1 MHVHKVS
8 ASAHPSPPAAPPR
21 APHCRQPR
29 PGASQQATGC
39 PAVRGPPPCSAT
51 ARQQGA
57 PSGMASHSG
66 SELRVLE
73 VDPMLQS
80 HAEHLR
86 YRFQQYQNTRGS
98 IERHAGSLL
107 NFARGAKDYGIHTT
121 DELTVYREW
130 APAAQAAQLI
140 GDFNGWKPLDMS
152 LGDNGVWFIELPHGP
167 GGAPAIPHGA
177 LVKVRLRL
185 PGGEWVDRIPAW
197 IKWAVVPQGEMG
209 AKYVGVHWA
218 PAEAHAWVHPRP
230 PRPATLRIYEAHVGM
245 SSEER
250 AVASYTYFKDSVLP
264 HIHASGYNAIQLMAV
279 QEHAYYGSFGYHV
292 TNPFAASSRSGTPEE
307 LKALIDAAHGL
318 GIVVLLDVVHSHISS
333 NCEDGLAGFD
343 FGQGPDENYFL
354 QGDRGYHKE
363 WDSRLFN
370 YAGYE
375 ALRYLLSNLHYW
387 IQDMGFDGFRFDGV
401 TSMLYHHHGIGIGF
415 TGNYSEYFS
424 PSTNIDALVYLMLAN
439 DMVHELLPS
448 AITIAEDVSGAP
460 TLCRPVGEGGVGFD
474 YRLAMGEPD
483 FWVRTV
489 KQVADEDWSMTGMAS
504 ALCDRRYSEATV
516 GYVES
521 HDQALVG
528 DQTLAFQL
536 MGTEM
541 YTSMSARQHPLPPRI
556 ERGIALHKLIRL
568 ITMCLGGE
576 SYLNFMG
583 NEFGHPDWIDFPR
596 RVHPYL
602 GVVGTASALPGPA
615 GLGAAAA
622 GTSRDRLDIP
632 YPVDSYYP
640 PSSPAAGRV
649 MAGATS
655 TAAACGA
662 CCSPMTCCTPHW
674 GGGMLHAWPWTRRE
688 ASLPLGTS
696 GSPWQT
702 MHARCWWRRGVPTS
716 LCSTGRPAPATR
728 GWRYQ
733 RPAPAST
740 APCSTPMR
748 GSLGARGG
756 WTAPQST
763 FLSHGPRKSMAAT
776 RH

>member
-1 MHVHKVS
+1 
-8 ASAHPSPPAAPPR
+8 
-21 APHCRQPR
+21 
-29 PGASQQATGC
+29 
-39 PAVRGPPPCSAT
+39 
-51 ARQQGA
+51 
-57 PSGMASHSG
+57 MASHSG

-86 YRFQQYQNTRGS
+86 YRYQQYQNTRGS

-218 PAEAHAWVHPRP
+218 PTEAHAWVHPRP

-264 HIHASGYNAIQLMAV
+264 HIHASGYNAIQLMAI

-375 ALRYLLSNLHYW
+375 TLRYLLSNLHYW

-489 KQVADEDWSMTGMAS
+489 KQVADEDWSMTAMAS

-596 RVHPYL
+596 EGNGWSYEHCRRLWSLLQSDDLLYPALGRWDAACMALDQKGGFIASRHQWVTLADDARQVLVAERGPYL
-602 GVVGTASALPGPA
+602 FVFNWSPSTSYQGLEVPAPRPGKYRPV
-615 GLGAAAA
+615 
-622 GTSRDRLDIP
+622 LDS
-632 YPVDSYYP
+632 D
-640 PSSPAAGRV
+640 AREFGGQGRV
-649 MAGATS
+649 DGATEHFS
-655 TAAACGA
+655 QPRAPQVHGRDQALMVMV
-662 CCSPMTCCTPHW
+662 P
-674 GGGMLHAWPWTRRE
+674 
-688 ASLPLGTS
+688 
-696 GSPWQT
+696 
-702 MHARCWWRRGVPTS
+702 ARCVAVYECMDG
-716 LCSTGRPAPATR
+716 
-728 GWRYQ
+728 
-733 RPAPAST
+733 
-740 APCSTPMR
+740 
-748 GSLGARGG
+748 
-756 WTAPQST
+756 
-763 FLSHGPRKSMAAT
+763 
-776 RH
+776 